1 MRLHSF
7 DYFRGLAIVFIVA
20 GHSYGP
26 WVAHSFFEKI
36 VASLISGGTT
46 FFVFISGFFFHHI
59 FYPKFRYKSFIIKKA
74 ANVLLPYSILS
85 VAAFI
90 CLVLFLNDPPF
101 AEVFITDHKPESGLQ
116 YLKLFTQYW
125 WTGSLLTAYWY
136 VPFIMIIFAL
146 SPVFIKQIEL
156 PIKSQ
161 LGLFFMLLCLATL
174 IQRPMHNLSPIH
186 SVIYFCPVYML
197 GIVCS
202 IQKERLFKFLA
213 GKTFVLGSAVVLMSV
228 VQLLIYGNDGNFN
241 KDAIFSFNG
250 IDTMILQKILM
261 CFFLL
266 AILQQLENKEIF
278 FLKHLASTSF
288 AIYFLHPWALYF
300 LYKSSFIDHVRFLP
314 GFLIFL
320 LTVTL
325 VITVCLATAA
335 LFKWLLGEKSRF
347 VIGW

>member
-1 MRLHSF
+1 MRLNSF

-36 VASLISGGTT
+36 VASLITGGTA

-59 FYPKFRYKSFIIKKA
+59 FYPKFRYKSFMMKKA
-74 ANVLLPYSILS
+74 TNVLLPYSILCLL
-85 VAAFI
+85 AFI

-101 AEVFITDHKPESGLQ
+101 AEVFITGQQPHSLLQ
-116 YLKLFTQYW
+116 YLKLFAQYW
-125 WTGSLLTAYWY
+125 WTGTLLTAYWY
-136 VPFIMIIFAL
+136 VPFIMLIFAL

-156 PIKSQ
+156 PIKTQ
-161 LGLFFMLLCLATL
+161 LGWFVLLLCLATV

-186 SVIYFCPVYML
+186 SVVYFCPVYML
-197 GIVCS
+197 GIICS
-202 IQKERLFKFLA
+202 SHKERLFKLLA
-213 GKTFVLGSAVVLMSV
+213 GKTFVLGIAVILMSV
-228 VQLLIYGNDGNFN
+228 AQLLIYGHTGNFN
-241 KDAIFSFNG
+241 KVTLFSFNG

-266 AILQQLENKEIF
+266 SILQQFENKEIPL
-278 FLKHLASTSF
+278 LKHLASASF
-288 AIYFLHPWALYF
+288 AIYFLHPWVLYF

-314 GFLIFL
+314 GFFIFL
-320 LTVTL
+320 LTMTIA
-325 VITVCLATAA
+325 ITVSLAIAT
-335 LFKWLLGEKSRF
+335 LFKWLLGDRSRF

>member
-1 MRLHSF
+1 MRLNSF

-36 VASLISGGTT
+36 VASLITGGTV

-59 FYPKFRYKSFIIKKA
+59 FYPKFQYRNFMLKKA
-74 ANVLLPYSILS
+74 TNVLLPYSILS
-85 VAAFI
+85 VLALV
-90 CLVLFLNDPPF
+90 CLMRYLNDPPF
-101 AEVFITDHKPESGLQ
+101 AEIFIISQPPNSGYQ
-116 YLKLFTQYW
+116 YFKLFAQYW

-146 SPVFIKQIEL
+146 SPVFIKQIGL
-156 PIKSQ
+156 QIKSQ
-161 LGLFFMLLCLATL
+161 LGLFFMLLCLATV
-174 IQRPMHNLSPIH
+174 IQRPTYNLSPIH
-186 SVIYFCPVYML
+186 SVVYFCPVYML
-197 GIVCS
+197 GIICS
-202 IQKERLFKFLA
+202 INKEHLFKFLA
-213 GKTFVLGSAVVLMSV
+213 GKVVILGSAVILISV
-228 VQLLIYGNDGNFN
+228 AQLLIYNNDGNFH
-241 KDAIFSFNG
+241 KDAMFSFNG

-266 AILQQLENKEIF
+266 SILQKLEDKEIPL
-278 FLKHLASTSF
+278 LKQLAATSF
-288 AIYFLHPWALYF
+288 AIYFLHPWVLYF

-325 VITVCLATAA
+325 TITVCLAIAG